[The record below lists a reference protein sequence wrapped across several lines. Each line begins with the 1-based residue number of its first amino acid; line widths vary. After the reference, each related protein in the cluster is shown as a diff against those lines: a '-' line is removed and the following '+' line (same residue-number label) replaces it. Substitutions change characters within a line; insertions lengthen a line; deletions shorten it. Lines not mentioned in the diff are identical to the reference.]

1 MPACS
6 ARIIQGS
13 HFIANNYQNFASAIC
28 PALLSAGLVL
38 EENELLKAQETE
50 LRETLAS
57 REQDHL
63 AQIGR

>member
-1 MPACS
+1 MA
-6 ARIIQGS
+6 AI
-13 HFIANNYQNFASAIC
+13 FFADNYRSFASAIC

-50 LRETLAS
+50 LRETMAS

-63 AQIGR
+63 AHIGN